1 MEGHIMTQLIDV
13 DAFVERLAAA
23 TCQAGFVVEGSDGP
37 VLQIIVHGQSMR
49 CDLSI
54 AYSAYQ
60 HSPARLEDVVESHLA
75 ALRSVPPPPP
85 MPTEKEAVESLLPL
99 LNSVDV
105 LRGVE
110 QQGLLPLASRPFAG
124 RLVVT
129 YVFDMPQVRA
139 YINEALLARMT
150 SGPEMTF
157 DLFHDLALE
166 NLRRRT
172 SSKDYQ
178 AYGFAEKTLIVCE
191 TGDGFAATRVLL
203 SDLMSTWSDRIPGR
217 MLIGIPNRDFL
228 IAFSDRDPE
237 HIALIAHQVRID
249 ADKREGPLSAELFVW
264 KNGRIRQYQ
273 PYH

>member
-1 MEGHIMTQLIDV
+1 
-13 DAFVERLAAA
+13 
-23 TCQAGFVVEGSDGP
+23 
-37 VLQIIVHGQSMR
+37 
-49 CDLSI
+49 
-54 AYSAYQ
+54 
-60 HSPARLEDVVESHLA
+60 
-75 ALRSVPPPPP
+75 
-85 MPTEKEAVESLLPL
+85 MPTEKEVVESLLPL
-99 LNSVDV
+99 LNPVDV

-124 RLVVT
+124 RLVIT

-139 YINEALLARMT
+139 YINEALLSRMT

-157 DLFHDLALE
+157 DLLHDLALE

-172 SSKDYQ
+172 SSRDYQ

-191 TGDGFAATRVLL
+191 TQDGFAATRVLL
-203 SDLMSTWSDRIPGR
+203 SDLMNTWSERIPGR

-228 IAFSDRDPE
+228 IAFSDQDPE
-237 HIALIAHQVRID
+237 QVSAIASQVRID
-249 ADKREGPLSAELFVW
+249 ADKRDGPLSEELFVW

>member
-1 MEGHIMTQLIDV
+1 MTHLIDV
-13 DAFVERLAAA
+13 DAFVEHLAAA
-23 TCQAGFVVEGSDGP
+23 TCQAGFVVEGSDGLA
-37 VLQIIVHGQSMR
+37 LQIIMHGQSMR
-49 CDLSI
+49 CDLRT

-99 LNSVDV
+99 LNPVDV
-105 LRGVE
+105 PLGVA
-110 QQGLLPLASRPFAG
+110 QQGLLPLASRSFAG
-124 RLVVT
+124 RMVVT

-157 DLFHDLALE
+157 DLLHDLALE

-172 SSKDYQ
+172 SSRDYQ
-178 AYGFAEKTLIVCE
+178 AYGVAEKTLIVCE

-203 SDLMSTWSDRIPGR
+203 SDLMSTWSERIPGR

-228 IAFSDRDPE
+228 IAFSDRDPDQVAA
-237 HIALIAHQVRID
+237 IARQVRID
-249 ADKREGPLSAELFVW
+249 AHKREGPLSAELFVW